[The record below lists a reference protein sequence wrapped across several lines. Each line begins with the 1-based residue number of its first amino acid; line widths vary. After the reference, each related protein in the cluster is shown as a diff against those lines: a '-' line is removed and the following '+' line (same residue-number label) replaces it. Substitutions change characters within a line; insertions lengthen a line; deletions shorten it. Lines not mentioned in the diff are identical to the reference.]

1 VCLCAFALLAVS
13 ARAPAIPAPTV
24 EQLLAHY
31 QQARGGEQKWHAVQT
46 LGWVGHVVAPSG
58 TNTPD
63 LSFLMLFK
71 RPNATRFEIAGKG
84 ARSIRIFDGHHGW
97 RVRPGSE
104 RGLDIK
110 DYDAEEL
117 AAARDAGGLDGPLC
131 DPQRKGISVE
141 LEGSDTIEG
150 HRAWRLRLTMP
161 SGQVQRHWIDART
174 YLELRYD
181 RVSHDSAGHSG
192 LVAVYYRNYRTF
204 AGLMLPLTIETR
216 DADGQL
222 VNQMLIDKVAVNPT
236 LDANAFIGPANI
248 ARHGGV
254 LVDTTR
260 QPGST
265 PAGP

>member
-1 VCLCAFALLAVS
+1 MSTVKRDSSRSRLAPVRLLAVVLLALS
-13 ARAPAIPAPTV
+13 ARALAVPAPTV

-46 LGWVGHVVAPSG
+46 LGWVGHIVSPSG
-58 TNTPD
+58 TTPD

-104 RGLDIK
+104 RSLDIK

-117 AAARDAGGLDGPLC
+117 AAARDAGGLDGPLY
-131 DPQRKGISVE
+131 DPQRKGIGVE

-181 RVSHDSAGHSG
+181 RVSHDSAGHAG
-192 LVAVYYRNYRTF
+192 LVAVCYRN
-204 AGLMLPLTIETR
+204 
-216 DADGQL
+216 
-222 VNQMLIDKVAVNPT
+222 
-236 LDANAFIGPANI
+236 
-248 ARHGGV
+248 
-254 LVDTTR
+254 
-260 QPGST
+260 
-265 PAGP
+265 